1 VSTAPTD
8 VDTVD
13 PEQPWL
19 GLAAFSEA
27 TRGYFFGRDGDI
39 AELCRRVQRNALT
52 TLYGQSG
59 LGKTSILNAGVAPR
73 LRAAGYCPV
82 YLRMDYAAVE
92 RPAEQLKQALLRA
105 TADMGQWTR
114 TGSATPGE
122 SLWEF
127 LHHRDDLLQDETGR
141 QLVPLLIFDQFEE
154 VFSLGQTDSSGR
166 RRAAEFLEQL
176 ADLVENR
183 PPRALEALLEQDDTV
198 AVNFDFSRS
207 DYRVLIAL
215 REDYLAH
222 YESLRSTMPSVTQ
235 NRLRLARMTGAQ
247 ALEAVVRPGG
257 RLVSRG
263 VAEAIVQFVAGSTDL
278 DNAEVEPSL
287 LSLIC
292 RELNNS
298 RLVQGRAEIG
308 AELLAGSRDAILVD
322 FYTRALSD
330 QPPPVRAVIEDHLLT
345 DSGYRENLA
354 EERMLKLLEV
364 AGAVPEAAGCLATL
378 VDRRLL
384 RIEERLDVRRVELTH
399 DVLCSVVQSSR
410 RSRVDRE
417 AKERAE
423 RELVAQQSR
432 AATTRAAFN
441 RARTIAIGTSALAL
455 LAAGSAAFGIYSA
468 RRAATAEAEAI
479 NLRVISESSRA
490 QAEQLAGFIL
500 DDLYEEVAPIG
511 RIESI
516 VGLSARTVE
525 YYRGLPA
532 AAQTPDTLRN
542 CARACARLVM
552 AYARLGRNDE
562 AERLVAEAR
571 QALANLPQSETQTE
585 ATRLA
590 RSFVGAAEISI
601 LNNRGAMQEILA
613 VGGKVLTDLK
623 PLRSAPK
630 PSAAA
635 LRLAATTE
643 ASIGFAYLR
652 LLRFPESA
660 DVLAEARQ
668 LMIGL
673 GGRDPDQSS
682 IGVDYVRA
690 SWVHAEALLRLGRT
704 SEAIDAARDS
714 VQVADG
720 LLAKVQGN
728 LLALRGKAVALSIQA
743 EIAEASLQFGRA
755 AVRNNEA
762 ARAMETLLGLEP
774 QESRNN
780 LRLYRHEESRV
791 LRELGRLPESWTR
804 FAAALE
810 VGKSERLGG
819 FTLFNHVEHLST
831 GAIAASAEGRSAEA
845 NRLLQRAAAASAAFA
860 IDNTDPAFRS
870 FAEDRVT
877 VARLTVASLE
887 GRWSGVETELNELIR
902 RRLTA
907 RSAAGSETPSGVDEL
922 LARSQGAAAEAAAVR
937 GAHGVAERHARD
949 ELQEY
954 QRQTNP
960 TLGDQRRTH
969 EARVRLALA
978 LARQGKTAEGTEILR
993 PALQF
998 FELPAVRRS
1007 DSVLLRGLHAR
1018 TLLAAALLTPASRSN
1033 LLARAT
1039 QQLEAMPPIVQQLR
1053 DVVRLR
1059 GEIDQAR
1066 GASAAVVSVPAT

>member
-1 VSTAPTD
+1 VSAPSAN

-19 GLAAFSEA
+19 GLTAFSEA

-73 LRAAGYCPV
+73 LRDAGYCPV
-82 YLRMDYAAVE
+82 YLRIDYAAAE
-92 RPAEQLKQALLRA
+92 APAEQIKQALLRA
-105 TADMGQWTR
+105 AAEIGQWTR
-114 TGSATPGE
+114 TGSAVPKE

-127 LHHRDDLLQDETGR
+127 LHHRDDFLQDGNGR
-141 QLVPLLIFDQFEE
+141 RRIPLLIFDQFEE
-154 VFSLGQTDSSGR
+154 VFSLAQTDSAGR

-183 PPRALEALLEQDDTV
+183 PPRTLEALLERDDSV
-198 AVNFDFSRS
+198 AVNFDFSRA

-222 YESLRSTMPSVTQ
+222 YESLRGTMPSVTQ
-235 NRLRLARMTGAQ
+235 NRLRLARMTGEQ

-257 RLVSRG
+257 RLVSRS
-263 VAEAIVQFVAGSTDL
+263 VAESIVRFVAGSMDL

-298 RLVQGRAEIG
+298 RLAQGRAEIG

-330 QPPPVRAVIEDHLLT
+330 QPPSVRAVIEDYLLT

-354 EERMLKLLEV
+354 EERMLKLLEA
-364 AGAVPEAAGCLATL
+364 AGAAPDAARCLATL

-399 DVLCSVVQSSR
+399 DVLCGVVQGAR

-423 RELVAQQSR
+423 QELVAQQSR
-432 AATTRAAFN
+432 AAATRAAFN

-468 RRAATAEAEAI
+468 RRATAAEAEAVEQ
-479 NLRVISESSRA
+479 RAISESSRA
-490 QAEQLAGFIL
+490 QAEELTGFIL

-511 RIESI
+511 RIDSI
-516 VGLSARTVE
+516 IGLASRTVE

-532 AAQTPDTLRN
+532 AAQTPNTLRN
-542 CARACARLVM
+542 HARACARLIT
-552 AYARLGRNDE
+552 AYARLSRNDE
-562 AERLVAEAR
+562 AQRLITEAR
-571 QALANLPQSETQTE
+571 QAIAKLPKSEAQTE

-590 RSFVGAAEISI
+590 RAFVGAAEISI
-601 LNNRGAMQEILA
+601 LNNRGAMRDILIA
-613 VGGKVLTDLK
+613 GEKVGADLQ
-623 PLRSAPK
+623 PLLSVSDPPREAM
-630 PSAAA
+630 
-635 LRLAATTE
+635 RLNARVQ
-643 ASIGFAYLR
+643 SDLGFAYLR
-652 LLRFPESA
+652 LLRLPESSDA
-660 DVLAEARQ
+660 LAEARQ
-668 LMIGL
+668 LMIRL
-673 GGRDPDQSS
+673 GGRDPDQSI

-690 SWVHAEALLRLGRT
+690 SWVHAETLLRLGRT
-704 SEAIDAARDS
+704 SEATEAARDA

-720 LLAKVQGN
+720 LLTQVPGN
-728 LLALRGKAVALSIQA
+728 RLALRGKSVALSIQA
-743 EIAEASLQFGRA
+743 EIAEASLQFSQA

-762 ARAMETLLGLEP
+762 ARAMETFLDLEP
-774 QESRNN
+774 KESRGN
-780 LRLYRHEESRV
+780 LRAHRHNESRV

-819 FTLFNHVEHLST
+819 FTIFNQVEHLST

-845 NRLLQRAAAASAAFA
+845 TRLLQRAAAASAAFA
-860 IDNTDPAFRS
+860 ADNADPGFRS
-870 FAEDRVT
+870 IAEDRVT

-887 GRWSGVETELNELIR
+887 GRWNGVETELNELIR
-902 RRLTA
+902 RRLAA
-907 RSAAGSETPSGVDEL
+907 RSAAGSEAPSGVDEL
-922 LARSQGAAAEAAAVR
+922 LARSHGTAAEAAAVR

-960 TLGDQRRTH
+960 TFSDQRRTH

-978 LARQGKTAEGTEILR
+978 LARQGKAAEGTEILR

-1033 LLARAT
+1033 LLASAT

-1066 GASAAVVSVPAT
+1066 SASAAAIAAPVR